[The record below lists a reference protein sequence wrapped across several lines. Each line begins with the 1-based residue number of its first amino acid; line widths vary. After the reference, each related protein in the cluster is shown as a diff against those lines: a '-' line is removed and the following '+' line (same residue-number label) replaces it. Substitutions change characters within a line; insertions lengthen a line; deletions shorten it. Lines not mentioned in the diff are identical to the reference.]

1 MLHKI
6 HVNTHL
12 FHDNYIFRA
21 RLVSLGWTH
30 CISGV
35 ARGFDT
41 WVAEEALDLRRKK
54 KITLECTIPFPGQ
67 ADSWE
72 MDDQKRRY
80 NILTATDESVI
91 TSSTYSKGCYFTR
104 NRYMVDKADVVVCAF
119 NGQRGGTAYTV
130 NYALKQNKIVIQIDP
145 ATCLVSILSKRE
157 FDPV

>member
-1 MLHKI
+1 M
-6 HVNTHL
+6 NTHL

-41 WVAEEALDLRRKK
+41 WVAEEVLDLRRKK

-72 MDDQKRRY
+72 KADQKRRY
-80 NILTATDESVI
+80 NILTAADKAVI
-91 TSSTYSKGCYFTR
+91 TSEQYNRGCFFTR
-104 NRYMVDKADVVVCAF
+104 NRYMVDNADVVVCAF
-119 NGQRGGTAYTV
+119 NGKSGGTAYTV
-130 NYALKQNKIVIQIDP
+130 DYALKQNKIVIQ
-145 ATCLVSILSKRE
+145 SRNK
-157 FDPV
+157 